1 MKSSC
6 GMILVATLAAVSVS
20 WATDGVVMAT
30 TTRTATFSINTVDT
44 FPLAISSRTALDAL
58 ADWPVTWRTNETVTT
73 ITQGGVVHSLVSEAG
88 IPGNASFASFVN
100 AGGMWT
106 LSNSVLGSVQ
116 IGVSWAVFNDVD
128 ATLATRD
135 ALKPYALDTQGNGP
149 NRTVRGRKKMLP
161 VAYTGDNWLR
171 NPSAASTLTFTS
183 PSAVDMVCTNLT
195 GTGAFSYV
203 PTEPGVWRVTLASSI
218 GTQVADINV
227 FGGMVFSFR

>member
-1 MKSSC
+1 MTV
-6 GMILVATLAAVSVS
+6 LVATFAATPAL
-20 WATDGVVMAT
+20 WAADGVVRAT
-30 TTRTATFSINTVDT
+30 STRPATFSINTADS
-44 FPLAISSRTALDAL
+44 FPLAFTSQTAIDAYS
-58 ADWPVTWRTNETVTT
+58 DWPVTWRTNETVTAT
-73 ITQGGVVHSLVSEAG
+73 MQNGVVHTLASGTDGAG
-88 IPGNASFASFVN
+88 YATLASFVN

-106 LSNSVLGSVQ
+106 LSNSVLGTVR
-116 IGVSWAVFNDVD
+116 IGVAWTVFDDGDTAITSGNVSD
-128 ATLATRD
+128 
-135 ALKPYALDTQGNGP
+135 PYALDTQGDGP
-149 NRTVRGRKKMLP
+149 NRKVRGRKKFLP
-161 VAYTGDNWLR
+161 VSYTGDDWLR